1 LEQQRN
7 IRITTS
13 YNLGVG
19 ALRVGEIEEANALA
33 NGGGR
38 RATRQGII
46 AESSIVWA
54 TNTLYPD
61 IRRAVLALK
70 RVTKR
75 RSQSALYV
83 R

>member
-1 LEQQRN
+1 LEQQKNVRV
-7 IRITTS
+7 TTS

-46 AESSIVWA
+46 AESSVVWA
-54 TNTLYPD
+54 TNTLDPD

-70 RVTKR
+70 SVTKG
-75 RSQSALYV
+75 RSQSALYA